1 MEKILAKIGI
11 EALNKMQIATQKS
24 ILEHPNTLLLSPTG
38 SGKTLA
44 FLLPLLQILKPV
56 ENQIQAIILVPTRE
70 LALQIESVWKSI
82 GSGHKISAFYGGH
95 SMEVEVNSL
104 KNPPALVVGTPGRI
118 ADHYTRHTI
127 DSKQVETIIFDEFDK
142 SLEMGF
148 HEQMQFIL
156 ERLPKL
162 KKYIFVSATQGIS
175 LPGFLKI
182 DAVNTLDFIN
192 DGQRNEGLTL
202 KYVRTNNKIRSLNL
216 LLGQITQTPT
226 LIFCNQR
233 DEVEEVANLLMKN
246 GINCGVFHGKIEQ
259 VDREKALIRFRNGSV
274 RYLISTDLAARG
286 LDIPEVENVIHYSM
300 PFHEQEFIH
309 RNGRTARMNATG
321 VAYFFLEEN
330 AKQPP
335 YISQLPEELVL
346 EQKQQAVTKESWTTL
361 YFSGG
366 KKDKIN
372 KIDIVGFCL
381 QKGGIEKEALGKIE
395 VQDFA
400 SYVAIATA
408 QVHSFLKNIKD
419 QKIKGKKLKI
429 EVAR

>member
-11 EALNKMQIATQKS
+11 AALNEMQLVTQKS
-24 ILEHPNTLLLSPTG
+24 ILENRNTLLLSPTG

-127 DSKQVETIIFDEFDK
+127 DSMQVETIIFDEFDK

-156 ERLPKL
+156 ERLPNMN
-162 KKYIFVSATQGIS
+162 KYIFVSATQGIS

-182 DAVNTLDFIN
+182 DEVNILDFIN

-233 DEVEEVANLLMKN
+233 DEVEEVANLLTKN

-274 RYLISTDLAARG
+274 RYLVSTDLAARG

-330 AKQPP
+330 AKQPQ

-346 EQKQQAVTKESWTTL
+346 EQKQHAVTKESWTTL

-381 QKGGIEKEALGKIE
+381 QKGGIEKYALGKIE

-400 SYVAIATA
+400 SYVAISTD
-408 QVHSFLKNIKD
+408 QVQVFLKNIKD

>member
-11 EALNKMQIATQKS
+11 EALNKMQMATQKS

-70 LALQIESVWKSI
+70 LALQIESVWKSL

-127 DSKQVETIIFDEFDK
+127 NSKQVETIIFDEFDK

-175 LPGFLKI
+175 LPGFLRI
-182 DAVNTLDFIN
+182 DEINTLDFIN

-381 QKGGIEKEALGKIE
+381 QKGGIEKDALGKIE

-400 SYVAIATA
+400 SYVAIASA
-408 QVHSFLKNIKD
+408 QVPSFLINIKD

>member
-11 EALNKMQIATQKS
+11 EALNKMQMATQKS

-70 LALQIESVWKSI
+70 LALQIESVWKSL

-95 SMEVEVNSL
+95 SMDVEVNSL

-127 DSKQVETIIFDEFDK
+127 DSKRVETIIFDEFDK

-175 LPGFLKI
+175 LPGFLRI
-182 DAVNTLDFIN
+182 DEINTLDFIN

-233 DEVEEVANLLMKN
+233 DEVEEVANLLTKN
-246 GINCGVFHGKIEQ
+246 SINCGVFHGKIEQ

-309 RNGRTARMNATG
+309 RNGRTARMNTTG

-330 AKQPP
+330 AKHPP

-381 QKGGIEKEALGKIE
+381 QKGSIEKDALGKIE

-400 SYVAIATA
+400 SYVAIASD
-408 QVHSFLKNIKD
+408 QVSLFLKNIKD

>member
-11 EALNKMQIATQKS
+11 AALNEMQLVTQKS
-24 ILEHPNTLLLSPTG
+24 ILENRNTLLLSPTG

-127 DSKQVETIIFDEFDK
+127 DSMQVETIIFDEFDK

-156 ERLPKL
+156 ERLPNL
-162 KKYIFVSATQGIS
+162 NKYIFVSATQGIS

-182 DAVNTLDFIN
+182 DEVNILDFIN

-233 DEVEEVANLLMKN
+233 DEVEEVANLLTKN

-274 RYLISTDLAARG
+274 RYLVSTDLAARG

-321 VAYFFLEEN
+321 VAYFFFEEN
-330 AKQPP
+330 AKQPQ

-346 EQKQQAVTKESWTTL
+346 EQKQQTVTKESWTTL

-381 QKGGIEKEALGKIE
+381 QKGGIEKDALGKIE

-400 SYVAIATA
+400 SYVAIATD
-408 QVHSFLKNIKD
+408 QVQVFLKNIKD

>member
-11 EALNKMQIATQKS
+11 EALNKMQMSTQKS

-70 LALQIESVWKSI
+70 LALQIESVWKSL

-95 SMEVEVNSL
+95 SMDVEVNSL

-156 ERLPKL
+156 ERLPNL
-162 KKYIFVSATQGIS
+162 NKYIFVSATQGIS

-182 DAVNTLDFIN
+182 DAINTLDFIN
-192 DGQRNEGLTL
+192 DGQRNDGLTL

-233 DEVEEVANLLMKN
+233 DEVEVVANLLTKN

-274 RYLISTDLAARG
+274 RYLVSTDLAARG

-330 AKQPP
+330 AKQSP

-381 QKGGIEKEALGKIE
+381 QKGGIEKDALGKIE

-400 SYVAIATA
+400 SYVAIATD
-408 QVHSFLKNIKD
+408 QVPSFLKNIKD

>member
-11 EALNKMQIATQKS
+11 AALNEMQLVTQKS
-24 ILEHPNTLLLSPTG
+24 ILENRNTLLLSPTG

-127 DSKQVETIIFDEFDK
+127 DSMQVETIIFDEFDK

-156 ERLPKL
+156 ERLPNL
-162 KKYIFVSATQGIS
+162 NKYIFVSATQGIS

-182 DAVNTLDFIN
+182 DEVNILDFIN

-233 DEVEEVANLLMKN
+233 DEVEEVANLLTKN

-274 RYLISTDLAARG
+274 RYLVSTDLAARG

-330 AKQPP
+330 AKQPQ

-346 EQKQQAVTKESWTTL
+346 EQKQQTVTKESWTTL

-381 QKGGIEKEALGKIE
+381 QKGEIEKDALGKIE

-400 SYVAIATA
+400 SYVAIATD
-408 QVHSFLKNIKD
+408 QVQVFLKNIKD

>member
-11 EALNKMQIATQKS
+11 AALNKMQLATQKS

-127 DSKQVETIIFDEFDK
+127 DSMQVETIIFDEFDK

-156 ERLPKL
+156 ERLPNL
-162 KKYIFVSATQGIS
+162 NKYIFVSATQGIS

-182 DAVNTLDFIN
+182 DEVNTLDFIN

-233 DEVEEVANLLMKN
+233 DEVEEVANLLTKN

-274 RYLISTDLAARG
+274 RYLVSTDLAARG

-330 AKQPP
+330 AKQPQ

-346 EQKQQAVTKESWTTL
+346 EQKQHAVTKESWTTL

-381 QKGGIEKEALGKIE
+381 QKGGIEKDALGKIE

-400 SYVAIATA
+400 SYVAIATD
-408 QVHSFLKNIKD
+408 QVNIFLKNIKD

>member
-11 EALNKMQIATQKS
+11 EALNKMQMATQKS

-156 ERLPKL
+156 ERLPNL
-162 KKYIFVSATQGIS
+162 NKYIFVSATQGIS

-182 DAVNTLDFIN
+182 DEVNTLDFIN
-192 DGQRNEGLTL
+192 DGLRNEGLTL

-233 DEVEEVANLLMKN
+233 DEVEEVANLLTKN

-274 RYLISTDLAARG
+274 RYLVSTDLAARG

-330 AKQPP
+330 SQQPQ

-346 EQKQQAVTKESWTTL
+346 EQRQQAVTKESWTTL

-381 QKGGIEKEALGKIE
+381 QKGGIEKDALGKIE

-400 SYVAIATA
+400 SYVAIATD
-408 QVHSFLKNIKD
+408 QVPSFLKNIKD

>member
-127 DSKQVETIIFDEFDK
+127 DSMQVETIIFDEFDK

-156 ERLPKL
+156 ERLPNL
-162 KKYIFVSATQGIS
+162 NKYIFVSATQGIS

-182 DAVNTLDFIN
+182 DEVNTLDFIN

-233 DEVEEVANLLMKN
+233 DEVEEVANLLTKN

-274 RYLISTDLAARG
+274 RYLVSTDLAARG

-330 AKQPP
+330 AKQPQ

-346 EQKQQAVTKESWTTL
+346 EQKQHAVTKESWTTL

-381 QKGGIEKEALGKIE
+381 QKGEIEKDALGKIE

-400 SYVAIATA
+400 SYVAIATD
-408 QVHSFLKNIKD
+408 QVQVFLKNIKD

>member
-11 EALNKMQIATQKS
+11 AALNEMQLVTQKS
-24 ILEHPNTLLLSPTG
+24 ILENRNTLLLSPTG

-127 DSKQVETIIFDEFDK
+127 DSMQVETIIFDEFDK

-156 ERLPKL
+156 ERLPNMN
-162 KKYIFVSATQGIS
+162 KYIFVSATQGIS

-182 DAVNTLDFIN
+182 DEVNILDFIN

-233 DEVEEVANLLMKN
+233 DEVEEVANLLTKN

-274 RYLISTDLAARG
+274 RYLVSTDLAARG

-321 VAYFFLEEN
+321 VAYFFFEEN
-330 AKQPP
+330 AKQPQ

-346 EQKQQAVTKESWTTL
+346 EQKQQTVTKESWTTL

-381 QKGGIEKEALGKIE
+381 QKGEIEKDALGKIE

-400 SYVAIATA
+400 SYVAIATD
-408 QVHSFLKNIKD
+408 QVQVFLKNIKD

>member
-1 MEKILAKIGI
+1 
-11 EALNKMQIATQKS
+11 
-24 ILEHPNTLLLSPTG
+24 
-38 SGKTLA
+38 
-44 FLLPLLQILKPV
+44 
-56 ENQIQAIILVPTRE
+56 
-70 LALQIESVWKSI
+70 
-82 GSGHKISAFYGGH
+82 
-95 SMEVEVNSL
+95 
-104 KNPPALVVGTPGRI
+104 VGTPGRI

-127 DSKQVETIIFDEFDK
+127 DSMQVETIIFDEFDK

-156 ERLPKL
+156 ERLPNMN
-162 KKYIFVSATQGIS
+162 KYIFVSATQGIS

-182 DAVNTLDFIN
+182 DEVNILDFIN

-233 DEVEEVANLLMKN
+233 DEVEEVANLLTKN

-274 RYLISTDLAARG
+274 RYLVSTDLAARG

-321 VAYFFLEEN
+321 EAYFFLEEN
-330 AKQPP
+330 AKQPQ

-346 EQKQQAVTKESWTTL
+346 EQKQHAVTKESWTTL

-381 QKGGIEKEALGKIE
+381 QKGGIEKDALGKIE

-400 SYVAIATA
+400 SYVAIATD
-408 QVHSFLKNIKD
+408 QVQVFLKNIKD

>member
-127 DSKQVETIIFDEFDK
+127 DSMQVETIIFDEFDK

-156 ERLPKL
+156 ERLPNL
-162 KKYIFVSATQGIS
+162 NKYIFVSATQGIS

-182 DAVNTLDFIN
+182 DEVNTLDFIN

-233 DEVEEVANLLMKN
+233 DEVEEVANLLTKN

-274 RYLISTDLAARG
+274 RYLVSTDLAARG

-330 AKQPP
+330 AKQPQ

-346 EQKQQAVTKESWTTL
+346 EQKQHAVTKESWTTL

-381 QKGGIEKEALGKIE
+381 QKGGIEKDALGKIE

-400 SYVAIATA
+400 SYVAIATD
-408 QVHSFLKNIKD
+408 QVNIFLKNIKD

>member
-11 EALNKMQIATQKS
+11 EALNKMQMATQKS

-148 HEQMQFIL
+148 YEQMQFIL
-156 ERLPKL
+156 ERLPNL
-162 KKYIFVSATQGIS
+162 NKYIFVSATQGIS

-182 DAVNTLDFIN
+182 EEINTLDFIN

-233 DEVEEVANLLMKN
+233 DEVEEVANLLTKN

-274 RYLISTDLAARG
+274 RYLVSTDLAARG

-381 QKGGIEKEALGKIE
+381 QKGGIEKDALGKIE

-400 SYVAIATA
+400 SYVAIAMA
-408 QVHSFLKNIKD
+408 QVPSFLKNIKD

>member
-11 EALNKMQIATQKS
+11 AALNEMQLVTQKS
-24 ILEHPNTLLLSPTG
+24 ILENRNTLLLSPTG

-127 DSKQVETIIFDEFDK
+127 DSMQVETIIFDEFDK

-156 ERLPKL
+156 ERLPNL
-162 KKYIFVSATQGIS
+162 NKYIFVSATQGIS

-182 DAVNTLDFIN
+182 DEVNILDFIN

-233 DEVEEVANLLMKN
+233 DEVEEVANLLTKN

-274 RYLISTDLAARG
+274 RYLVSTDLAARG

-321 VAYFFLEEN
+321 VAYFFFEEN
-330 AKQPP
+330 AKQPQ

-346 EQKQQAVTKESWTTL
+346 EQKQQTVTKESWTTL

-381 QKGGIEKEALGKIE
+381 QKGEIEKDALGKIE

-400 SYVAIATA
+400 SYVAIATD
-408 QVHSFLKNIKD
+408 QVQVFLKNIKD

>member
-11 EALNKMQIATQKS
+11 AALNEMQLVTQKS
-24 ILEHPNTLLLSPTG
+24 ILENRNTLLLSPTG

-127 DSKQVETIIFDEFDK
+127 DSMQVETIIFDEFDK

-156 ERLPKL
+156 ERLPNL
-162 KKYIFVSATQGIS
+162 NKYIFVSATQGIS

-182 DAVNTLDFIN
+182 DEVNILDFIN

-233 DEVEEVANLLMKN
+233 DEVEEVANLLTKN

-259 VDREKALIRFRNGSV
+259 VDREKA
-274 RYLISTDLAARG
+274 
-286 LDIPEVENVIHYSM
+286 
-300 PFHEQEFIH
+300 
-309 RNGRTARMNATG
+309 
-321 VAYFFLEEN
+321 
-330 AKQPP
+330 
-335 YISQLPEELVL
+335 
-346 EQKQQAVTKESWTTL
+346 
-361 YFSGG
+361 
-366 KKDKIN
+366 
-372 KIDIVGFCL
+372 
-381 QKGGIEKEALGKIE
+381 
-395 VQDFA
+395 
-400 SYVAIATA
+400 
-408 QVHSFLKNIKD
+408 
-419 QKIKGKKLKI
+419 
-429 EVAR
+429 

>member
-11 EALNKMQIATQKS
+11 EVLNKMQMATQKS

-156 ERLPKL
+156 ERLPNL
-162 KKYIFVSATQGIS
+162 NKYIFVSATQGIS
-175 LPGFLKI
+175 LPGFLRI
-182 DAVNTLDFIN
+182 DEINTLDFIN

-202 KYVRTNNKIRSLNL
+202 KYVRTKNKIRSLNL

-233 DEVEEVANLLMKN
+233 DEVEEVANLLTKN

-300 PFHEQEFIH
+300 PFHEQEFVH

-321 VAYFFLEEN
+321 VAYFFLEEG
-330 AKQPP
+330 QRTPQ
-335 YISQLPEELVL
+335 YIAQLPEELVL
-346 EQKQQAVTKESWTTL
+346 DQSPKAVTKESWTTL

-408 QVHSFLKNIKD
+408 QVPSFLKNIKD

>member
-11 EALNKMQIATQKS
+11 AALNEMQLVTQKS
-24 ILEHPNTLLLSPTG
+24 ILENRNTLLLSPTG

-127 DSKQVETIIFDEFDK
+127 DSMQVETIIFDEFDK

-156 ERLPKL
+156 ERLPNL
-162 KKYIFVSATQGIS
+162 NKYIFVSATQGIS

-182 DAVNTLDFIN
+182 DEVNILDFIN

-233 DEVEEVANLLMKN
+233 DEVEEVANLLTKN

-274 RYLISTDLAARG
+274 RYLVSTDLAARG

-321 VAYFFLEEN
+321 VAYFFFEEN
-330 AKQPP
+330 AKQPQ

-346 EQKQQAVTKESWTTL
+346 EQKQQTVTKESWTTL

-366 KKDKIN
+366 KKDKRN

-381 QKGGIEKEALGKIE
+381 QKGEIEKDALGKIE

-400 SYVAIATA
+400 SYVAIATD
-408 QVHSFLKNIKD
+408 QVQVFLKNIKD